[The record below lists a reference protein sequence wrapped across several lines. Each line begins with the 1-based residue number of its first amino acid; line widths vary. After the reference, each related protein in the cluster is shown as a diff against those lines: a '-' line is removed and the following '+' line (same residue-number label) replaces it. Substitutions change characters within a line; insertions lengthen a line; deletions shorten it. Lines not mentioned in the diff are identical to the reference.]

1 MGCYSYW
8 KWHRRYFKFI
18 VLLRSLCHFFHLLGL
33 SSAALLSKAGLKVLV
48 LEKHGKC
55 GGACHIF
62 KAEGYEFDVGIH
74 YVGNLTRQTLTR
86 TLLDQIS
93 DGQIQWAQLGKV
105 IFSNSLPLKIYVI
118 LIPHFMS

>member
-1 MGCYSYW
+1 MGGKSAFFQLC
-8 KWHRRYFKFI
+8 FI
-18 VLLRSLCHFFHLLGL
+18 KIRHDSHLSHIGL

-62 KAEGYEFDVGIH
+62 KEEGYEFDVGIH
-74 YVGNLTRQTLTR
+74 YIGGFTRQTLDR

-93 DGQIQWAQLGKV
+93 DGQIQWAQLGR
-105 IFSNSLPLKIYVI
+105 SPTTLKSI
-118 LIPHFMS
+118 HMF